1 MTRNSWPSYRI
12 LILAGSRSEKTNA
25 LLNQINHEPDIDKIY
40 LYTKDTYKAKYQL
53 LICKSILMIQKLLL
67 KNKKTIQKKWKILIV
82 FDDLINDMLSS
93 KKLNPIVAELFIRG
107 RELNISL
114 VLIT

>member
-1 MTRNSWPSYRI
+1 MFNFGYISKEDITVHNPNWSGIPDHPYRI

-67 KNKKTIQKKWKILIV
+67 ENKKTIQKKWEILYLKIWLMIC
-82 FDDLINDMLSS
+82 
-93 KKLNPIVAELFIRG
+93 
-107 RELNISL
+107 L
-114 VLIT
+114 VIKNSIQ